1 MTLNTITQAVSS
13 IVASAREEAASAA
26 ARNYGAER
34 DYAKV
39 LNDHFATL
47 SVAWFTVEHN
57 AKGAE
62 AELVHAEKRA
72 YFKALN
78 DKHPDGKYP
87 NTSVPWARVRKYA
100 QEELELAF
108 GTGDSDS
115 DTDSDT
121 EAEGS
126 DKARHTK
133 SLTLRYVDELTT
145 LFKAGK
151 RAERDGLIQTKEAQA
166 LTHIAS
172 ALGALG
178 IDISQL

>member
-1 MTLNTITQAVSS
+1 MNTITQATVS
-13 IVASAREEAASAA
+13 INVEAARNEAASAA

-39 LNDHFATL
+39 LNEAFAGLTI
-47 SVAWFTVEHN
+47 AWFEIEHN

-115 DTDSDT
+115 ATDT
-121 EAEGS
+121 ETEGS
-126 DKARHTK
+126 GNARHTR
-133 SLTLRYVDELTT
+133 SLTLRLTEDVSSCY
-145 LFKAGK
+145 KACK
-151 RAERDGLIQTKEAQA
+151 RAERDGVIQAKESQVMIH
-166 LTHIAS
+166 LAS
-172 ALGALG
+172 ALNALG